1 MIFSQ
6 LRAGVYDNL
15 DDNAIPASLSLA
27 IVSAWGLTEMELG
40 SPGRTLVSIV
50 LFMLV
55 VIVLATVGYMAAGWS
70 FSDASYMVL
79 LTVYTVGYGEVHPIA
94 TPYLHAVTMAT
105 MIFGCTGMILLTGAL
120 VQFLTITQLQQI
132 FGVKRMKAEVDKL
145 EGHVIVG
152 GFGRIGV
159 MLAKEL
165 KAGGA
170 KFVVLEQSEDRARE
184 VRDLGH
190 LCLVGDATDDSSLR
204 DAGIARARTLASVL
218 PNDAANVFI
227 TLSARS
233 LNPGIEII
241 ARGEV
246 PSTESKLI
254 QAGANKVVLPTH
266 IGAERI
272 AEMILFPE
280 TARFLRA
287 SEKMQE
293 LERTLRGLGL
303 DMAVVVVPEK
313 GAVTGLTI
321 EQIERKADGQFFVV
335 QLNRQARRRDH
346 HAGPRTESARRRR
359 LGHRQPQRAGR
370 ARHVRS
376 ASRKGPRRP
385 RNLLTARCFVGP
397 GFRARPATRHADPIQ
412 ETKSTTR
419 QGNSWP
425 PSLPTF
431 AIQIFWHSRAA
442 DHQRNFRPSSNA
454 QFPRDISLHPGS
466 FSSSSMSC
474 LICSM
479 ALLQVSIRIA
489 RTSGVV
495 VSE

>member
-1 MIFSQ
+1 
-6 LRAGVYDNL
+6 
-15 DDNAIPASLSLA
+15 
-27 IVSAWGLTEMELG
+27 MELG
-40 SPGRTLVSIV
+40 SRGRTLISIV

-55 VIVLATVGYMAAGWS
+55 VIVLATIGYMAAGWS

-145 EGHVIVG
+145 EGHVIVV

-170 KFVVLEQSEDRARE
+170 KFVVLEQNESRARE
-184 VRDLGH
+184 VRDFGH
-190 LCLVGDATDDSSLR
+190 LCLVGDATDENSLR
-204 DAGIARARTLASVL
+204 DAGIARARTLATVL

-293 LERTLRGLGL
+293 LDRTLRGLGL

-313 GAVTGLTI
+313 GAVTGLSI

-335 QLNRQARRRDH
+335 QLNRQAGDAITTPDRGLKVQ
-346 HAGPRTESARRRR
+346 AGDGLVIVSRNGQAARAMFEA
-359 LGHRQPQRAGR
+359 PPEKVRAGR
-370 ARHVRS
+370 A
-376 ASRKGPRRP
+376 
-385 RNLLTARCFVGP
+385 
-397 GFRARPATRHADPIQ
+397 
-412 ETKSTTR
+412 
-419 QGNSWP
+419 
-425 PSLPTF
+425 TF
-431 AIQIFWHSRAA
+431 
-442 DHQRNFRPSSNA
+442 
-454 QFPRDISLHPGS
+454 
-466 FSSSSMSC
+466 
-474 LICSM
+474 
-479 ALLQVSIRIA
+479 
-489 RTSGVV
+489 
-495 VSE
+495 

>member
-1 MIFSQ
+1 
-6 LRAGVYDNL
+6 
-15 DDNAIPASLSLA
+15 
-27 IVSAWGLTEMELG
+27 MELG
-40 SPGRTLVSIV
+40 SPGRTLISIV

-55 VIVLATVGYMAAGWS
+55 VIVLATIGYMAAGWS

-145 EGHVIVG
+145 EGHVIVV

-170 KFVVLEQSEDRARE
+170 KFVVLEQNESRARE

-190 LCLVGDATDDSSLR
+190 LCLVGDATDENSLR
-204 DAGIARARTLASVL
+204 DAGIARARTLATVL

-254 QAGANKVVLPTH
+254 QAGANKVVLPPT
-266 IGAERI
+266 
-272 AEMILFPE
+272 
-280 TARFLRA
+280 
-287 SEKMQE
+287 
-293 LERTLRGLGL
+293 
-303 DMAVVVVPEK
+303 
-313 GAVTGLTI
+313 
-321 EQIERKADGQFFVV
+321 
-335 QLNRQARRRDH
+335 
-346 HAGPRTESARRRR
+346 SA
-359 LGHRQPQRAGR
+359 P
-370 ARHVRS
+370 S
-376 ASRKGPRRP
+376 AS
-385 RNLLTARCFVGP
+385 
-397 GFRARPATRHADPIQ
+397 
-412 ETKSTTR
+412 
-419 QGNSWP
+419 
-425 PSLPTF
+425 
-431 AIQIFWHSRAA
+431 
-442 DHQRNFRPSSNA
+442 QR
-454 QFPRDISLHPGS
+454 
-466 FSSSSMSC
+466 
-474 LICSM
+474 
-479 ALLQVSIRIA
+479 
-489 RTSGVV
+489 
-495 VSE
+495 